1 VLETL
6 SASMLL
12 LLEWVIQ
19 WGRKLKASKRTAR
32 RQDRK
37 KHRTATPPVKR
48 APRANSALPLIVV
61 TDVDGK
67 QATPDAW

>member
-1 VLETL
+1 
-6 SASMLL
+6 MLL
-12 LLEWVIQ
+12 LLKKVIQ
-19 WGRKLKASKRTAR
+19 WGKLKALKGTAR
-32 RQDRK
+32 RHTQHRK
-37 KHRTATPPVKR
+37 KDRTASPPVKQ